1 MKTWY
6 FATLLAAVVFL
17 ASSCKKDANDVTMNQ
32 GSIYGVVTDK
42 STGEPVQN
50 AGVELL
56 PKGLKTVTGTD
67 GAFEFVGI
75 AEGTYNLYVTKTGY
89 ADYKSNELQVQA
101 SGKGNSVA
109 VQLEKLPPALQVLDD
124 NGTDISEIDFGAS
137 EGEVMRS
144 FNIFNKSEANLEW
157 EIIYQSDWIKSLNKQ
172 SATLKPGSTQVIVIT
187 INRDKLQE
195 GTNSTVMHI
204 ISDNGSKQLTIKA
217 NGSVVVETLDPTGVT
232 ADMASL
238 NGKLNRKPNS
248 TILEYGFVYST
259 KPMPSVEDNEGKLVV
274 TGGANIGSFHVD
286 ATNLQNRTIYYYRAF
301 VKTETDTYYGDIK
314 SFTTLIGEYVILEES
329 NLMVQS
335 KDLGSAAWES
345 ANTMCMTSVVG
356 GFSDWRLPTR
366 AELMI
371 LYNNREYIG
380 GFTTGYYW
388 TSEFY
393 CHGSGYDYGKDFYY
407 YVSFYSGEVSHYN
420 SAYEKYD
427 VRAVRTY
434 KP

>member
-6 FATLLAAVVFL
+6 FAALCAAVVFL
-17 ASSCKKDANDVTMNQ
+17 VSSCKKDANDVTMNQ
-32 GSIYGVVTDK
+32 GAIYGVVTDK
-42 STGEPVQN
+42 DTGDPIPN

-56 PKGLKTVTGTD
+56 PQGLKTVTGTD

-89 ADYKSNELQVQA
+89 ADYKSNDLQIQT

-124 NGTDISEIDFGAS
+124 SGTDISEIDFGAS

-187 INRDKLQE
+187 INRDRLQE
-195 GTNSTVMHI
+195 GENSTILHI

-217 NGSVVVETLDPTGVT
+217 NGSVIVETLEPTGVA
-232 ADMASL
+232 ADIASL
-238 NGKLNRKPNS
+238 NGRLNRKPNS

-274 TGGANIGSFHVD
+274 TGGANIGAFHVD
-286 ATNLQNRTIYYYRAF
+286 ATNLQNRTIYYYRAY
-301 VKTETDTYYGDIK
+301 VKTETDTYYGDVE
-314 SFTTLIGEYVILEES
+314 SFTTLVGEYVILKES

-335 KDLGSAAWES
+335 QDLGSATWSS
-345 ANTMCMTSVVG
+345 ANSMCTTSIVG

-371 LYNNREYIG
+371 LYNNSEYIG
-380 GFTTGYYW
+380 GFYDGYDGKYW
-388 TSEFY
+388 TSEAT
-393 CHGSGYDYGKDFYY
+393 GSGSTSYYYYVDFYY
-407 YVSFYSGEVSHYN
+407 GRVNYEREGYN
-420 SAYEKYD
+420 FH

>member
-6 FATLLAAVVFL
+6 FAALFAAVVFL
-17 ASSCKKDANDVTMNQ
+17 ASSCKKDADDVTMNN
-32 GSIYGVVTDK
+32 GAIYGVVTDK

-56 PKGLKTVTGTD
+56 PRGLKTVTGTD

-89 ADYKSNELQVQA
+89 ADYKSNNLQVKA
-101 SGKGNSVA
+101 SDKGNSVA

-124 NGTDISEIDFGAS
+124 NGVDISEIDFGAS

-157 EIIYQSDWIKSLNKQ
+157 EIIYQSDWIQSLNKQ

-195 GTNSTVMHI
+195 GRNSTVMHI

-217 NGSVVVETLDPTGVT
+217 NGSVIVETLDPTGVT

-259 KPMPSVEDNEGKLVV
+259 KPMPSVEDNERKLVV
-274 TGGANIGSFHVD
+274 TGGANIGAFHVD
-286 ATNLQNRTIYYYRAF
+286 ATNLQNRTIYYYRAY
-301 VKTETDTYYGDIK
+301 VNTETDTYYGDIK
-314 SFTTLIGEYVILEES
+314 SFTTLVGEYVILEES

-335 KDLGSAAWES
+335 RDLGEADWSS
-345 ANTMCMTSVVG
+345 ANAMCKTSVVG

-371 LYNNREYIG
+371 LYNNREHIG

-388 TSEFY
+388 TSELY
-393 CHGSGYDYGKDFYY
+393 AHGDGYDYAYDFYY
-407 YVSFYSGEVSHYN
+407 YVNFYSGDVGRLKKDC
-420 SAYEKYD
+420 EKFC

>member
-67 GAFEFVGI
+67 GTFEFVGI
-75 AEGTYNLYVTKTGY
+75 AGGTYNLYVTKTGY
-89 ADYKSNELQVQA
+89 ADYKSNDLQVKA
-101 SGKGNSVA
+101 SDKGNSVA

-195 GTNSTVMHI
+195 GVNSTVMHI

-217 NGSVVVETLDPTGVT
+217 NGSVIVETLEPTGVT

-238 NGKLNRKPNS
+238 NGKLNRKPYS

-259 KPMPSVEDNEGKLVV
+259 KPMPSVEDNEGKLIV
-274 TGGANIGSFHVD
+274 TGGANIGAFHVD
-286 ATNLQNRTIYYYRAF
+286 ATNLQNRTIYYYRAY
-301 VKTETDTYYGDIK
+301 VKTETDTYYGDVK
-314 SFTTLIGEYVILEES
+314 SFTTLVGDYVILEES
-329 NLMVQS
+329 KLMVQS
-335 KDLGSAAWES
+335 RDLGVADWSS
-345 ANTMCMTSVVG
+345 ANAMCKTSVVG

-371 LYNNREYIG
+371 LYNNREHIG
-380 GFTTGYYW
+380 GFTTDDYW
-388 TSEFY
+388 TSELRTSDSY
-393 CHGSGYDYGKDFYY
+393 GYSYY
-407 YVSFYSGEVSHYN
+407 YDVYFGTGSVYSSRYDT
-420 SAYEKYD
+420 KYG

-434 KP
+434 TP